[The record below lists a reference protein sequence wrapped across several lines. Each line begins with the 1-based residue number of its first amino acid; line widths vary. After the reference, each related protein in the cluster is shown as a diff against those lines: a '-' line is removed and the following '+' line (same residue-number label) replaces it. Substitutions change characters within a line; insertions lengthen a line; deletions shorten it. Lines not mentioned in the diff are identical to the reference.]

1 MIRSQQLQNLT
12 VEEFCFLYSQSII
25 NEETE
30 KVFKKVLEEQIVN
43 KNKILVYYLSN
54 ISEIYH
60 IPLLENIKKN
70 LESKNVKIESSSLG
84 WVPKDKVAVDE
95 KENEKCQK
103 LFEALDENDAVQ
115 EIYSNLKD

>member
-1 MIRSQQLQNLT
+1 MITSQQLQNLT
-12 VEEFCFLYSQSII
+12 VDDFCFLYSQCII

-60 IPLLENIKKN
+60 IPLLENIKKK
-70 LESKNVKIESSSLG
+70 LAVSSIYIQHRVLYIDWSL
-84 WVPKDKVAVDE
+84 
-95 KENEKCQK
+95 
-103 LFEALDENDAVQ
+103 
-115 EIYSNLKD
+115 